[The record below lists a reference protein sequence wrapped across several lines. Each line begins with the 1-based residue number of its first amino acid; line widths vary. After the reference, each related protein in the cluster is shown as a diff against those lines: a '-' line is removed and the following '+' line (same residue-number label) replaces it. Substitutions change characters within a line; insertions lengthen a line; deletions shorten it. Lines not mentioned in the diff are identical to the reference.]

1 MKKCSMVSILLLTIT
16 GMVLGNYIPNG
27 GLEGGMPNYFKVG
40 GTSATAEKVWAT
52 DAYRTGGRS
61 LKIVK
66 PNADGTAYWESDD
79 LYRYWSVFVGQNVGM
94 QVGAWVKLAGVNV
107 NPTTD
112 DQKVQLVFNFY
123 LANGTNLLEGP
134 LVLDVPQT
142 AANTDWIE
150 VKSTEA
156 LSFPVTVDS
165 ITVRVLMGS
174 AATGTV
180 YVDDIFIRNTVEG
193 QWVGDFF
200 NCNVDVP
207 TGWFYWW
214 DNYPSGSADWAT
226 KVPVLAGATKEQ
238 AHSGEWSLKIQ
249 ETDDDGDECVVNS
262 DIASFDNDGSPLVLS
277 VWMKAELADGYAEL
291 ANTNGSYGVGFTVT
305 WHDGTGGA
313 NGWGEVGGTDY
324 RFVIPADT
332 TDWVQYVCVMTPPEN
347 ARQFS
352 LRARFWNF
360 AKGTTY
366 WDDFSVKKY
375 APTTGI
381 IAVPEPII
389 ASKYNLLAAYPNPFN
404 PTTTIQFAVPKRDKV
419 TLTVYDFLGRKV
431 AELLNQTMEPGNY
444 LVNWNA
450 QDQAQRML
458 PSGMYFVV
466 MQGSDFRQTYKI
478 TLLK

>member
-1 MKKCSMVSILLLTIT
+1 MKKCMIVSVLLLIT
-16 GMVLGNYIPNG
+16 VGVALSDYLPNG
-27 GLEGGMPNYFKVG
+27 GLEGGLPNYFKVG
-40 GTSATAEKVWAT
+40 GTSVTAEKVWAT

-61 LKIVK
+61 LKITK

-107 NPTTD
+107 NPAND
-112 DQKVQLVFNFY
+112 EQKIRLVFNFFM
-123 LANGTNLLEGP
+123 ADGTNLLQGP

-142 AANTDWIE
+142 VANTDWLE

-165 ITVRVLMGS
+165 ITVKVLMGS
-174 AATGTV
+174 EATGTV

-193 QWVGDFF
+193 EWVGDFF

-214 DNYPSGSADWAT
+214 DNYPAGSADWAT
-226 KVPVLAGATKEQ
+226 KVPVLAGATQEQ

-249 ETDDDGDECVVNS
+249 ETDDDNDECVVNS

-277 VWMKAELADGYAEL
+277 VYMKAELADGYAEL
-291 ANTNGSYGVGFTVT
+291 ANTNGSYGIGFTVT

-324 RFVIPADT
+324 RFVIPSDT
-332 TDWVQYVCVMTPPEN
+332 TDWVQYVCIMTPPEN

-375 APTTGI
+375 APATGI
-381 IAVPEPII
+381 IEVSEPKVVSNY
-389 ASKYNLLAAYPNPFN
+389 ALLSAYPNPFN
-404 PTTTIQFAVPKRDKV
+404 PTTTIQFSVPKRDKV
-419 TLTVYDFLGRKV
+419 TLVVYDFMGRKV
-431 AELLNQTMEPGNY
+431 AELVNQTMDKGNY

-450 QDQAQRML
+450 LDNANRML
-458 PSGMYFVV
+458 PSGIYFVAI
-466 MQGSDFRQTYKI
+466 QGSDFRQTYKI